1 MLRIIL
7 HEKNVPFFLSLP
19 DYNTVRECH
28 GLPRVDSFSE
38 INPSLNQTEPEK
50 FAALSE
56 LYDSVDDIDL

>member
-1 MLRIIL
+1 MP
-7 HEKNVPFFLSLP
+7 PFFLSLP